1 MNSTSLC
8 SSKLTFY
15 PVFKV
20 YIVLALT
27 TLLLSLVA
35 VCGNLTLIIHYLKQ
49 ATRRPALFLICCSAG
64 VDLLTGFAGLL
75 TVTNIVI
82 IAQCNSDQL
91 GNLVTQ
97 NVEDLLKL
105 ETVGSVILVS
115 IVLFD
120 ISTRI
125 SALYSVL
132 LAVDWLMFRSKVGR
146 IELYQYFI
154 ICFSYLIL
162 VVTLAAYFTADGQHL
177 WTFKAHNE
185 NFITMTCVK
194 LPYVLPI
201 FAIAVILIIAFTRT
215 DFIDS
220 QGGLSQTWGLSDR
233 TMWRLCG
240 VFLWTNFTFIIFYSL
255 IHLVDLDSMTYTV
268 YVSIF
273 YSTTHTTLLIHAASK
288 PILII
293 TQENGVGVVMVERV
307 LSYKGVQRYSLK

>member
-1 MNSTSLC
+1 
-8 SSKLTFY
+8 
-15 PVFKV
+15 
-20 YIVLALT
+20 
-27 TLLLSLVA
+27 
-35 VCGNLTLIIHYLKQ
+35 
-49 ATRRPALFLICCSAG
+49 
-64 VDLLTGFAGLL
+64 
-75 TVTNIVI
+75 
-82 IAQCNSDQL
+82 
-91 GNLVTQ
+91 
-97 NVEDLLKL
+97 
-105 ETVGSVILVS
+105 
-115 IVLFD
+115 
-120 ISTRI
+120 
-125 SALYSVL
+125 
-132 LAVDWLMFRSKVGR
+132 MFRSKVGR